1 MGMFFFIFFYVL
13 LVMGWGGGGVCS
25 EQGLLPR
32 ELLWKPDYYYHCII
46 THPTFK
52 CRFLEYLLVFVIE
65 FPFL

>member
-1 MGMFFFIFFYVL
+1 MGMFFFCFF
-13 LVMGWGGGGVCS
+13 MCAAGDGMDGGGVCS

-32 ELLWKPDYYYHCII
+32 ELLWKPDYYYHCIVI
-46 THPTFK
+46 HPTFK